1 MSVGSEC
8 LRTVARW
15 RESFDF
21 MVSPSLGGVRTAVVI
36 ALVRAEEKMQLVRCN
51 LDRSS
56 KRADWIG
63 KRYRLVQQSILL
75 FTPALRKQSFFS
87 LFFFSSSGFSTPGKE
102 KTRRDNKKHRK
113 QRANQRR
120 RPTTVLCRLTARS
133 FLNRA
138 RHVEA
143 LNAAG
148 KFMHC
153 FNSQN
158 TARCKLFLAGSI
170 PEGLSPVHPE
180 DSGCCITN
188 QISSDKMDPAAL
200 KNIYIHVHIYKT
212 WLSPPRRFHF
222 GGISHFL
229 ECSMNNVSDVET
241 PDVIRLLCPANKKAT
256 HLYSHHDKEINCLQ
270 V

>member
-87 LFFFSSSGFSTPGKE
+87 LFFFFPPAAFQ
-102 KTRRDNKKHRK
+102 HRE
-113 QRANQRR
+113 RR
-120 RPTTVLCRLTARS
+120 RPDETTRNTENSEPTSEEDRQP
-133 FLNRA
+133 FY
-138 RHVEA
+138 
-143 LNAAG
+143 AA
-148 KFMHC
+148 
-153 FNSQN
+153 
-158 TARCKLFLAGSI
+158 
-170 PEGLSPVHPE
+170 
-180 DSGCCITN
+180 
-188 QISSDKMDPAAL
+188 
-200 KNIYIHVHIYKT
+200 
-212 WLSPPRRFHF
+212 
-222 GGISHFL
+222 
-229 ECSMNNVSDVET
+229 
-241 PDVIRLLCPANKKAT
+241 
-256 HLYSHHDKEINCLQ
+256 
-270 V
+270 